1 MGKFAR
7 IFRRVPDPRA
17 GNARHELLDVL
28 FIALA
33 AVLCGAE
40 SCADMADFGQSK
52 EGLLR
57 LVLRLEH
64 GIPSHD
70 TFSRVFRLLD
80 PEAFERVF
88 RRFMAA
94 FAKANKLEL
103 SGVVAID
110 GKALRRAYE
119 RGGKTS
125 PLHLVNVF
133 AVDARMALAQRR
145 APGRDETKGALEVLE
160 LLDLEGCIVTADA
173 LHCRRGFATTVLK
186 RGGDYALAIKAN
198 CRPLFKAVTQQFTR
212 SGKRK
217 STKQVE
223 PSTHDRSE
231 ARCAT
236 VIRNT
241 SLAELYRF
249 PGIAALGRITSYRHL
264 RGQRADAPLVRYF
277 ILSKYMS
284 PTKLLRVTRSHW
296 GIENRLHWVL
306 DVQFSEDHNRA
317 RKDHAPENLALLRKL
332 ALNILQALPLKAS
345 IRRKI
350 KRAAWDQAF
359 LLKAISHMR

>member
-1 MGKFAR
+1 MGKFAKAFGR
-7 IFRRVPDPRA
+7 LADPRA
-17 GNARHELLDVL
+17 ANARHDLLEIL

-57 LVLRLEH
+57 LVLGLES

-70 TFSRVFRLLD
+70 TFSRVFRLLE
-80 PEAFERVF
+80 PESFERAF

-94 FAKANKLEL
+94 FAKANGLKL
-103 SGVVAID
+103 SGVVAVD
-110 GKALRRAYE
+110 GKALRRSYE

-133 AVDARMALAQRR
+133 AVDARMALAQRK
-145 APGRDETKGALEVLE
+145 APGRDETKGVLEVLK
-160 LLDLEGCIVTADA
+160 LLDLEGSIVTADA
-173 LHCRRGFATTVLK
+173 LHCRRGFAAAVLE
-186 RGGDYALAIKAN
+186 RGGDYALRIKPN

-212 SGKRK
+212 SGKR
-217 STKQVE
+217 SSIKQIE

-231 ARCAT
+231 VRRAT
-236 VIRNT
+236 VIGNT
-241 SLAELYRF
+241 SLAELHRF
-249 PGIAALGRITSYRHL
+249 PGITAIGRITSRRRL
-264 RGQRADAPLVRYF
+264 RGQHADAPLVRYYV
-277 ILSKYMS
+277 LSKYMS
-284 PTKLLRVTRSHW
+284 PKRLLQVTRSHW
-296 GIENRLHWVL
+296 SIENQLHWVL
-306 DVQFSEDHNRA
+306 DVHFSEDRNRT

-332 ALNILQALPLKAS
+332 ALNILQALPLQAS

-350 KRAAWDQAF
+350 KRAGWDDAF
-359 LLKAISHMR
+359 LLQAISHMR